1 MVNSQKGN
9 FLFQWLRF
17 FIGIIFTITFYHS
30 TQAKE
35 WLKDKWKEKES
46 GLFVYETHSFD
57 LPYAE
62 KESENESVWQ
72 GLPAEINLTDGNE
85 MDAPANPDDP
95 DAPVDKQIILLVFA
109 GLFLGFI
116 LKNKRLENLQ

>member
-1 MVNSQKGN
+1 MVNGQKSN
-9 FLFQWLRF
+9 LLFQWLGF
-17 FIGIIFTITFYHS
+17 FMGIIFTITPYLS
-30 TQAKE
+30 TQGKE
-35 WLKDKWKEKES
+35 RSKDKWKEKES
-46 GLFVYETHSFD
+46 GLFVYETKSFD
-57 LPYAE
+57 LTNAE
-62 KESENESVWQ
+62 KESENESDWQ

-116 LKNKRLENLQ
+116 LKNKRLENSK

>member
-9 FLFQWLRF
+9 FLFQWLRL

-35 WLKDKWKEKES
+35 WSKDKWKDKES
-46 GLFVYETHSFD
+46 GLFIYETHSFD

-62 KESENESVWQ
+62 KESENESDWQ

-109 GLFLGFI
+109 GLLLGFI
-116 LKNKRLENLQ
+116 LKNKRLENSQ